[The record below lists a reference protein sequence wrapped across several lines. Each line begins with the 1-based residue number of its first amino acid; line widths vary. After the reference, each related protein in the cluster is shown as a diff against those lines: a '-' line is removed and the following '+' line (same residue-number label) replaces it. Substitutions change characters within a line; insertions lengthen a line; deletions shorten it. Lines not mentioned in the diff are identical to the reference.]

1 MEDAILRFQKKRR
14 IECDRREI
22 FLKYLQYGGVD
33 ISQKMFTGTD
43 QRDLKEMDSEDILLA
58 RAQTSIAQE
67 QLNLQ
72 IDFNAVVKGFL

>member
-1 MEDAILRFQKKRR
+1 MECAILRFQKKRR
-14 IECDRREI
+14 IENDRREV

-33 ISQKMFTGTD
+33 ISPKMFTGTD
-43 QRDLKEMDSEDILLA
+43 QRDLKEMDSEEILMA

-72 IDFNAVVKGFL
+72 IDFNAVVKGYL

>member
-14 IECDRREI
+14 IENDRREV

-33 ISQKMFTGTD
+33 ISPKMFTGTD
-43 QRDLKEMDSEDILLA
+43 QRDLKEMDSEEILMA

-67 QLNLQ
+67 QSNLQ
-72 IDFNAVVKGFL
+72 IDFNAVVKGYL

>member
-14 IECDRREI
+14 IESDRRDV

-33 ISQKMFTGTD
+33 ISAKMFTGTD
-43 QRDLKEMDSEDILLA
+43 QRNLKEMDSEGVLLA

-72 IDFNAVVKGFL
+72 IDFNAVVKGYL

>member
-14 IECDRREI
+14 IENDRREI

-33 ISQKMFTGTD
+33 ISPKMFTGTD
-43 QRDLKEMDSEDILLA
+43 QRDLKEMDSEEILLA

-67 QLNLQ
+67 QLNLH
-72 IDFNAVVKGFL
+72 IDFNAVVKGYL